1 MGKVNWWLWTKMLV
15 VGGGVV
21 WGGPALVRYLQPTDE
36 ELFQRYNPDL
46 QKRSLERRYEREKEF
61 DDFVVKLKEQA
72 KSDKPIWILQAEEE
86 KAHAANSARQQKLAE
101 SLRLAEEVKARREA
115 MRKEAGMPVES
126 GSRGK

>member
-1 MGKVNWWLWTKMLV
+1 MGKVNWWLWTKMLAA
-15 VGGGVV
+15 GGGVI

-36 ELFQRYNPDL
+36 ELFQKYNPEL

-86 KAHAANSARQQKLAE
+86 KANATNMARQQKLAE

-115 MRKEAGMPVES
+115 MRKETGLPVDS
-126 GSRGK
+126 GKQGK